1 MSDDYP
7 APYLIDKHEEEMIV
21 DMDRIE
27 GGVVVGQ
34 QFSLAAKIL
43 NGGIAGLAGVST
55 VFPIDLAKTRLQFQH
70 HEPAGRG
77 SERFYSGLLDC
88 LAKTVRS
95 DGVRGL
101 YRGLG
106 VNLLLVAPQRAVM
119 LSSNDLFRHLLTL
132 PGGRLPLD
140 REVLAGAATG
150 VVHCLV
156 TTPLELLKVRQQ
168 NSDGWAFTEAKLR
181 ARNPM
186 YTPHARHTGHSMP
199 ALTSRTLIR
208 QIARKGGMLGLYKGN
223 SATLLREVTFSL
235 IYFPLVA
242 NINALGPRRS
252 PNSSHAVYWW
262 SFLAGCMAGAV
273 SASAVTPADVV
284 KTRLQLQSSLDTERR
299 YAGVV
304 DAFRQIMRAEG
315 IAGLLAGALPR
326 VLIFAPMFG
335 MAQMFYF
342 FGIGEH
348 ILGIPRE

>member
-1 MSDDYP
+1 MVVDYP

-21 DMDRIE
+21 EMDRMK
-27 GGVVVGQ
+27 GGAVGQ

-43 NGGIAGLAGVST
+43 NAGIAGLAGVST

-70 HEPAGRG
+70 HQPAGLAG
-77 SERFYSGLLDC
+77 ERVYSGLLDC
-88 LAKTVRS
+88 LVKTVRA

-101 YRGLG
+101 YRGVG

-119 LSSNDLFRHLLTL
+119 LSSNDLFRHLLTF
-132 PGGRLPLD
+132 PDGRLPLD
-140 REVLAGAATG
+140 REMVAGAATG

-156 TTPLELLKVRQQ
+156 TTPLELLKARQQ
-168 NSDGWAFTEAKLR
+168 NSDGWAVTEAKLR

-208 QIARKGGMLGLYKGN
+208 QLVRRGGVLGLYKGN

-252 PNSSHAVYWW
+252 PNSSHAVHWW
-262 SFLAGCMAGAV
+262 SFLAGCAAGAV
-273 SASAVTPADVV
+273 SAAAVTPADVV

-304 DAFRQIMRAEG
+304 DAFRQILRAEG
-315 IAGLLAGALPR
+315 IAGLLVGALPR
-326 VLIFAPMFG
+326 VLVFAPLFG
-335 MAQMFYF
+335 MAQMVYF
-342 FGIGEH
+342 IGIGEH
-348 ILGIPRE
+348 ILGLPRE